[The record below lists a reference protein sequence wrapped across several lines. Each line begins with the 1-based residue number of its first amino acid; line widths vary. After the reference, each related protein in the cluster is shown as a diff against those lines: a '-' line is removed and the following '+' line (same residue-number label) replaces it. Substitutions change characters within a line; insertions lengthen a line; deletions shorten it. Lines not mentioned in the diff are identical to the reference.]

1 MLPLLAMAAR
11 CDICGKGPS
20 TGFNVSHSNRH
31 TKRRW
36 KPNLHSMRANI
47 KGSVQRVKVCSSCLS
62 AGKVT
67 KVV

>member
-1 MLPLLAMAAR
+1 MAAR

-20 TGFNVSHSNRH
+20 VGYNVSHSNRH

-36 KPNLHSMRANI
+36 KPNLRKMRINDG
-47 KGSVQRVKVCSSCLS
+47 GSLRRVKVCSSCLK
-62 AGKVT
+62 AGKVQ

>member
-1 MLPLLAMAAR
+1 MAAR
-11 CDICGKGPS
+11 CDICGKGPR

-36 KPNLHSMRANI
+36 LPNLQRMKVNRN
-47 KGSVQRVKVCSSCLS
+47 GSVKRMKVCAACLK
-62 AGKVT
+62 ANKVT

>member
-1 MLPLLAMAAR
+1 MAAR

-20 TGFNVSHSNRH
+20 TGYNVSHSNRH

-36 KPNLHSMRANI
+36 KPNLHKMRIDVN
-47 KGSVQRVKVCSSCLS
+47 GSLRSVKVCSGCLK
-62 AGKVT
+62 AGKVK